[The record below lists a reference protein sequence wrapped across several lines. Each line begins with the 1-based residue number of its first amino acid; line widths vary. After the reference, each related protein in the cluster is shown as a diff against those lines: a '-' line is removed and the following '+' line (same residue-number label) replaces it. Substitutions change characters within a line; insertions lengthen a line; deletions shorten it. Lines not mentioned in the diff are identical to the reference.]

1 MSAGNISAN
10 FVACRKKSI
19 NHRSLPG
26 LPLAADISRGIAI
39 YSDAYSIKCIQNM
52 SLIERMAAMSYGQG
66 ADAKINAGWRGA
78 SAAAM
83 LSDAVSRACRQGF
96 AHDEANGS
104 RRPGANTIVPPSWPT
119 GCNEDQG
126 RQSMR
131 LL

>member
-1 MSAGNISAN
+1 MSADNISAN

-66 ADAKINAGWRGA
+66 ADAKISAGWRDQVQLRCCLTPFRGLA
-78 SAAAM
+78 DRVLPTM
-83 LSDAVSRACRQGF
+83 TPT
-96 AHDEANGS
+96 AHAG
-104 RRPGANTIVPPSWPT
+104 PGRT
-119 GCNEDQG
+119 
-126 RQSMR
+126 
-131 LL
+131 